1 MQSGGGAQQGGGV
14 AGHGR
19 NTAASASASPS
30 SSSSASHMGLD
41 QQQQQQLHQHQQ
53 QQQRQVRANN
63 LFFQN
68 LLHFCFFEVG
78 LILIC
83 LFGTYILEMTSS
95 LFIGT
100 GFC

>member
-53 QQQRQVRANN
+53 QQQRQSLQQQFLRRPEGNEAI
-63 LFFQN
+63 LAFQ
-68 LLHFCFFEVG
+68 
-78 LILIC
+78 
-83 LFGTYILEMTSS
+83 
-95 LFIGT
+95 T
-100 GFC
+100 GNAHGIFWTHAAASTVEE